1 MKWIIFAV
9 ISWIAHITLGDRV
22 PTWSFTQFWVREQG
36 QSIKDP
42 CPDSK
47 NAYTPFAE
55 KSSPRLPLNGRKNL
69 LEAWPSMV
77 DKEVCCNDDQIL
89 LMYNNF
95 KTIDSLFG
103 NCLICSINLK
113 RFWCEFTCSPY
124 QYYFVD
130 AFEQIKVK
138 DVDYPVLNLTMR
150 IGNDLAWDIFYSC
163 KKNPY
168 VATLAS
174 GQSAAGFLEFMGSN
188 AVQTGK
194 VKISFDFNPNEE
206 RSLIKE
212 MYPCDRQVN
221 GTIEGY
227 DVEPCTWNYWEAACK
242 PSAVKAYPAFFDGF
256 DFVVVI
262 IVYITLI
269 LLSVIIFF
277 VKKRWVRQDPSDSIC
292 VTHEED
298 DDFKNFKL
306 QSPLNST
313 NRVQDGSGTFT
324 NRSGTDVRIN
334 KSDVQNSSLFQ

>member
-1 MKWIIFAV
+1 MKYFIALFIAV
-9 ISWIAHITLGDRV
+9 SIQIWRSSNLI

-47 NAYTPFAE
+47 NAYTPYAE

-69 LEAWPSMV
+69 LEACPNLV

-95 KTIDSLFG
+95 KTVDSLFG
-103 NCLICSINLK
+103 NWLICSINLK

-150 IGNDLAWDIFYSC
+150 ISNDLACDIFYSC

-194 VKISFDFNPNEE
+194 VKISFDFQNDPDK
-206 RSLIKE
+206 SLIKE
-212 MYPCDRQVN
+212 MYPWDKQVN

-227 DVEPCTWNYWEAACK
+227 EVEPCTCNYCEAACK

-262 IVYITLI
+262 IVYISLI

-277 VKKRWVRQDPSDSIC
+277 VKRRWVKPDPSDSILIPN
-292 VTHEED
+292 D
-298 DDFKNFKL
+298 DNDDSSSFKR
-306 QSPLNST
+306 NSNT
-313 NRVQDGSGTFT
+313 SNLLESNTLKF
-324 NRSGTDVRIN
+324 
-334 KSDVQNSSLFQ
+334 SLSWK